1 MQTSAPDAVLG
12 TLVDVDVETLA
23 SLLQI
28 FLQTAVLG
36 FKWSKLKAFLIAFS
50 FIIFFCNKNMSLGK
64 STEKK
69 ESRILEF
76 NVGYFLYN
84 GSIGYFFIFFIFFV
98 IMTAKNWW
106 FGDLEVWHISFFV
119 QRCEL

>member
-1 MQTSAPDAVLG
+1 M
-12 TLVDVDVETLA
+12 VETLV
-23 SLLQI
+23 SLVQS

-36 FKWSKLKAFLIAFS
+36 FKWSKFKAFLIAFS
-50 FIIFFCNKNMSLGK
+50 SLIFFCNENMSLRK
-64 STEKK
+64 STEKR
-69 ESRILEF
+69 SRILEF

-84 GSIGYFFIFFIFFV
+84 GSIGYFFYFPYFFSV